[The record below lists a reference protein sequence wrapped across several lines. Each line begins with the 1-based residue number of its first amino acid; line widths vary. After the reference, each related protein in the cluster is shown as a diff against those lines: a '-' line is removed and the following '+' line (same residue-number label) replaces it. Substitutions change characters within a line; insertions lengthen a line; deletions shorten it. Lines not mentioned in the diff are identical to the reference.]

1 LFPHAISI
9 SSHFTLLAVSPMTRE
24 ISIEPQVQSIKV
36 FHLQQAINHTG
47 GSIWNCEAKILVQ
60 PVKMEGDYTKRDK

>member
-1 LFPHAISI
+1 
-9 SSHFTLLAVSPMTRE
+9 MTRE